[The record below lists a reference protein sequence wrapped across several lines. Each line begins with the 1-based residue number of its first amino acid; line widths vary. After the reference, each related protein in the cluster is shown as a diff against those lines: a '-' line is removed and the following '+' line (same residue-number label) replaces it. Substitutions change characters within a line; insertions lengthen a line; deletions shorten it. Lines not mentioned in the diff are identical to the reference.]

1 MKQLLG
7 KNIWIILLSIVVIVF
22 VLIYDFRHSRVFPP
36 NDMIPFISCIEQD
49 TNTSYILHQW
59 SLRNGTIAF
68 SDNPLF
74 NSSENC
80 IDSLVWNG
88 DQEILLP
95 PSVESSITV
104 SNGSSFHPLYI
115 RPKTSLSIQRILRPN
130 LSIQLSIQD
139 YSKHTQAT
147 AEYYGY
153 KQDKITLR
161 PDIEKYTNAVLIRP
175 LDAIE
180 IEATTYLYFQFAWL
194 DHETNLKFGIVEG
207 QWSDQS
213 LLWRIVSDDIEF
225 QEAGKG
231 SNVVVCQGRIWFA
244 LLDGSIRSVMLHN
257 GSIEN
262 QETLEARIDLDTD
275 KPIQAEL
282 FRYQNAV
289 IMKKVYSQ
297 SSCKILVVEN
307 NTPTSR
313 IEVTKDFITIFQN
326 EKETMVYQ
334 NEDSF
339 KNSYKN
345 PSNWLFPIF

>member
-22 VLIYDFRHSRVFPP
+22 VLIYDFQHSRIFPP
-36 NDMIPFISCIEQD
+36 NDMIPFISCVEQD
-49 TNTSYILHQW
+49 TNINYTLHQW

-68 SDNPLF
+68 SENPLF
-74 NSSENC
+74 SASENC
-80 IDSLVWNG
+80 IDSLIWNG
-88 DQEILLP
+88 NQEILVP
-95 PSVESSITV
+95 PSVEPCITV
-104 SNGSSFHPLYI
+104 PNGSSLHPLYVL
-115 RPKTSLSIQRILRPN
+115 PKTSLSIQRILRPN

-139 YSKHTQAT
+139 YGKHTQAT

-153 KQDKITLR
+153 KQDKITLS
-161 PDIEKYTNAVLIRP
+161 PDLEKYTNAVLIRP
-175 LDAIE
+175 IDAIE
-180 IEATTYLYFQFAWL
+180 VEATTYLYLQFAWL
-194 DHETNLKFGIVEG
+194 DHETNLKFGIIEG

-213 LLWRIVSDDIEF
+213 LLWRIVTDDIEF
-225 QEAGKG
+225 QETGKG

-244 LLDGSIRSVMLHN
+244 LLDGSIRSVVLHN

-262 QETLEARIDLDTD
+262 QETFEAKIDPGTE
-275 KPIQAEL
+275 KSIQAEL

-289 IMKKVYSQ
+289 IMKKMYAQ

-313 IEVTKDFITIFQN
+313 IEATKDFVTIFQN
-326 EKETMVYQ
+326 EKETMIYQ
-334 NEDSF
+334 NEDG
-339 KNSYKN
+339 YKN